1 MTGKRRSTSQ
11 LIRDRR
17 RIADCYLSG
26 WTQAAIA
33 EELGVSQPTISL
45 DLKALQ
51 KNWLESSL
59 IDYNEAKAQELAKV
73 DRLEREYWAAWEASK
88 EDKETQ
94 TTEKAAGEKATRSK
108 AQVRREGQVGNPSFL
123 SGVQWCIERRC
134 KILGIDAPTGID
146 LTSLGERI
154 LGPIIFMPAVDGSD
168 DNDGS

>member
-1 MTGKRRSTSQ
+1 MAGRRRSASELT
-11 LIRDRR
+11 RDRR
-17 RIADCYLSG
+17 RIADLYLSG
-26 WTQAAIA
+26 WTQTAIA
-33 EELGVSQPTISL
+33 EEVGVSQQTISG

-51 KNWLESSL
+51 KDWLASSL
-59 IDYNEAKAQELAKV
+59 VDYNEAKAQELAKV
-73 DRLEREYWAAWEASK
+73 DRLEREYWVAWEASK
-88 EDKETQ
+88 ADKKVE
-94 TTEKAAGEKATRSK
+94 TTEKAAGKKATRSK